1 MKKTLYT
8 GVAVAALTAGSAFA
22 DGHLTFT
29 PGEGPFSWDSYS
41 AWAETAPDLSGQTV
55 TVSGPWLQP
64 EDAVFRSV
72 IAYFAEAT
80 GAEAIYTGSDS
91 FEQQIVVDAEAGAA
105 PNIAVFPQPGLASD
119 MAARGLLTPLP
130 ASMGDFVAENYGAGQ
145 SWVDLGTFADADGND
160 QLFGFFYNVNVKS
173 LVWFVPENFEDSGY
187 EVPTTMEELRALTEE
202 IVADGET
209 PWCIGLGSGAA
220 TGWPATDWVED
231 IMLRTQ
237 PADVYDAWTTNEIPF
252 NDARVVAAIE
262 EFGWFVGDDDKVAGG
277 AGAVASTDFRD
288 SPKGLFSAPAQCYM
302 HRQASFVPA
311 FFPEGI
317 EFGEDVDFF
326 YFPSYAS
333 KDLGNPVLGGGTVMS
348 ITDPSDASNA
358 LMEFLQLPLAH
369 EVFMAQ
375 SGFLTPHKGVNLDAY
390 LNDALRG
397 QGEIL
402 INATTFRFDGSDLMP
417 GGVGAG
423 SFWTGMVDYT
433 SGKDAQTVADEIQKS
448 WDALK

>member
-41 AWAETAPDLSGQTV
+41 AWAESAPDLSGQTV

-262 EFGWFVGDDDKVAGG
+262 EFGWFVRDDDKVAGG

-333 KDLGNPVLGGGTVMS
+333 KGLGNPVLGGGTVMS